1 MTRIYRRLRNLNQQ
15 SIDNR
20 NMMNTEQFKLLAPDL
35 TKSYPRSPRDTLAG
49 YVIAARML
57 DKCRATIAGTAG
69 EYHFD
74 CRLDNQFLEL
84 TGIAAEQF
92 KTFVATGASDEE
104 VAAWLEQH
112 SKIKD
117 SAQDVAWN
125 NKLRA
130 TRPCDLPIEAQ
141 QFLEGYIPKVVPKN
155 RPVYVWF
162 DVYDLE
168 EGRI

>member
-1 MTRIYRRLRNLNQQ
+1 MSNEKL
-15 SIDNR
+15 
-20 NMMNTEQFKLLAPDL
+20 KLLAKDL
-35 TKSYPRSPRDTLAG
+35 TKDYPRSPRETLAG

-57 DKCRATIAGTAG
+57 DKCRAVLAGTAG

-74 CRLDNQFLEL
+74 CPLDNQFLGF
-84 TGIAAEQF
+84 TGIGAEQF
-92 KTFVATGASDEE
+92 KVFVATGAPDAE
-104 VAAWLEQH
+104 VATWIEQH
-112 SKIKD
+112 SKIKERPEI
-117 SAQDVAWN
+117 VAWN

-130 TRPCDLPIEAQ
+130 TRPCDMPIELQ